1 MRVAVR
7 VMVMLMRV
15 IMRMMDGGV
24 WGSVKLP
31 EAVHAPQAVGVL
43 EPSPEA
49 QHGEDHEDEAAARGP
64 HTQAPLRGHTP
75 GAHHDPDCR
84 MGGGGKGSSSA
95 CACAYTQ
102 IQGFKLCLCLDPKP

>member
-31 EAVHAPQAVGVL
+31 EAVHAPQAAGVL

-49 QHGEDHEDEAAARGP
+49 QHGEDHEDEAAARSP
-64 HTQAPLRGHTP
+64 HTQAPLRSHTP
-75 GAHHDPDCR
+75 GRHHNHDCKR
-84 MGGGGKGSSSA
+84 
-95 CACAYTQ
+95 
-102 IQGFKLCLCLDPKP
+102 

>member
-31 EAVHAPQAVGVL
+31 EAVHAPQAAGVL

-84 MGGGGKGSSSA
+84 KGGGR
-95 CACAYTQ
+95 
-102 IQGFKLCLCLDPKP
+102 QGVKLGLCLCLHPDTRIQTLPVPRP